1 MVRSPSRR
9 KSSPSGRTPVE
20 RNVSVGC
27 DSTSKKSALRMWL
40 SRLGSPVFTELRSTV
55 AVTLDCSGSGA
66 VTMVPSN
73 LSKRPR
79 TLLTIMCLTTKD
91 TSECTGSI
99 VHVPAT

>member
-1 MVRSPSRR
+1 
-9 KSSPSGRTPVE
+9 VE
-20 RNVSVGC
+20 RNVRWGC

-40 SRLGSPVFTELRSTV
+40 SRLGSPVFTELSSTV

-66 VTMVPSN
+66 VMMVPSN